1 MKKIAIIFGVLTML
15 VVFSA
20 ATMAAT
26 IGYIEVQKV
35 FTEYSETKTAQKD
48 LDEKQKEFKQKLDEK
63 QEEIDKA
70 KKDGKSETELRAMI
84 KDMEKELDPEKE
96 KLLRV
101 NEEMTRKLQSAIVSA
116 VESVSK
122 ELGIDVVLDKQVIIT
137 GGVDIT
143 DMVLTKLNKKKT

>member
-1 MKKIAIIFGVLTML
+1 MKKIAILLGVLFIL
-15 VVFSA
+15 LSFSV

-26 IGYIEVQKV
+26 IGYIEVSKV
-35 FTEYSETKTAQKD
+35 FTEYKETKKAQED
-48 LDEKQKEFKQKLDEK
+48 LDKKQKEFKEKLEEK

-70 KKDGKSETELRAMI
+70 RKDGKSESEIRAMI
-84 KDMEKELDPEKE
+84 KELEKELDPEKE
-96 KLLRV
+96 QLLKM
-101 NEEMTRKLQSAIVSA
+101 NEEMTRKLQGAIVKA

-143 DMVLTKLNKKKT
+143 DMVLTKLNKKK